1 MKSVRLFLKS
11 TFSEDKGDY
20 LLSLT
25 ALGQFFLIALQ
36 NFLID
41 SGIYSEET
49 AGTLRVFGTALLV
62 VLSIYWV
69 IKRSAIAL
77 VCCYSILILLF
88 FLSSAINSD
97 NLEYILSDGVRI
109 TLCTVVP
116 IFLSF
121 ISIKN
126 ISTFFRSALFISLAT
141 AVVGLLYLCFSLS
154 EMLPEKDPYSMSMG
168 YSLLFPSLFLYYTK
182 RPFFVLISIFLFI
195 AIFLVGSRGPLI
207 PIVCY
212 ILLDNVLNSSLFK
225 SFVFLIFLIFFV
237 CTIYYSPL
245 LFVDMFD
252 MLGLKSRTLVLL
264 INGDINS
271 DSGRGDIYNVM
282 IDKLSESPYIGYG
295 LFGDRVIGDGSYCH
309 NIFLELMVDFGC
321 FIPIVFLLIFSTAL
335 VLILPKFKKNEFMF
349 FVLLLLSSIFPLC
362 LSSSYLIDFRFP
374 LFIGFL
380 CVMIKK
386 YLSIRIDGMFC
397 NSICKT
403 DCS

>member
-1 MKSVRLFLKS
+1 MESIRLFFKS

-126 ISTFFRSALFISLAT
+126 ISAFFRSALFISLAT

-182 RPFFVLISIFLFI
+182 RPFL
-195 AIFLVGSRGPLI
+195 RP
-207 PIVCY
+207 
-212 ILLDNVLNSSLFK
+212 D
-225 SFVFLIFLIFFV
+225 
-237 CTIYYSPL
+237 
-245 LFVDMFD
+245 
-252 MLGLKSRTLVLL
+252 
-264 INGDINS
+264 
-271 DSGRGDIYNVM
+271 
-282 IDKLSESPYIGYG
+282 
-295 LFGDRVIGDGSYCH
+295 
-309 NIFLELMVDFGC
+309 
-321 FIPIVFLLIFSTAL
+321 
-335 VLILPKFKKNEFMF
+335 
-349 FVLLLLSSIFPLC
+349 
-362 LSSSYLIDFRFP
+362 
-374 LFIGFL
+374 
-380 CVMIKK
+380 
-386 YLSIRIDGMFC
+386 
-397 NSICKT
+397 
-403 DCS
+403 